1 MNDIKDWIREH
12 ENLGVEIVEK
22 YNSDLRT
29 IEKAIV
35 ACKVK
40 YKDDEDGISL
50 FILGDFLKDQS
61 DLAANEAAD
70 HMMTAREI

>member
-12 ENLGVEIVEK
+12 ENLCAEIAEK

-40 YKDDEDGISL
+40 YKDDEDGIA
-50 FILGDFLKDQS
+50 FHVLGVYIKSQAGFATYEACDQM
-61 DLAANEAAD
+61 L
-70 HMMTAREI
+70 TG